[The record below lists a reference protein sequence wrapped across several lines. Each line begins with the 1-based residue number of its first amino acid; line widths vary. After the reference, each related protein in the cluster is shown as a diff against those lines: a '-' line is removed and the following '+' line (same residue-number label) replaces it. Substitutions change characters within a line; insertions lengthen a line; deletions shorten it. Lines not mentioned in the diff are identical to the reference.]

1 MDSSI
6 TIRRCQPGDETA
18 LALVAQAAFLEAF
31 VGVIDG
37 RDIVQ
42 HCLRQHSV
50 EKYAHYLHDPHTNVW
65 MAEVAPGGAPVGY
78 LVLTTPDLP
87 LADIGPRDLEVKRVY
102 LLHRFQR
109 GGIGGRLMDAAR
121 EHARS
126 VGAPR
131 LLLGVYGKNDSAVSF
146 YEKLGYVKVGTR
158 TFQVGSG
165 TYHDFIFAL
174 PVGAS
179 APVVRP

>member
-1 MDSSI
+1 MNPSI
-6 TIRRCQPGDETA
+6 SIRRCQSGDETT
-18 LALVAQAAFLEAF
+18 LSLVAQAAFLEAF

-37 RDIVQ
+37 GDIVQ

-50 EKYAHYLHDPHTNVW
+50 EKYAHYLHDPHTAVW
-65 MAEVAPGGAPVGY
+65 IAEAAPGAAPVGY

-87 LADIGPRDLEVKRVY
+87 LPDVDARDLEVKRVY

-109 GGIGGRLMDAAR
+109 GGIGGRLMEAAR
-121 EHARS
+121 AHARS

-131 LLLGVYGKNDSAVSF
+131 LLLGVYSKNDAAVAF
-146 YEKLGYVKVGTR
+146 YQRLGYAKVGTR
-158 TFQVGSG
+158 TFHVGAG

-174 PVGAS
+174 PAQGG
-179 APVVRP
+179 